1 MVCYVACPA
10 VLVWVKAHCGNM
22 IAQALRRS
30 GAQAP
35 RRSQEA
41 ARPIG
46 QEQYPY
52 LGWEDAERSGKLKG

>member
-10 VLVWVKAHCGNM
+10 VLAWVKAHCSNM

-30 GAQAP
+30 GAKATA
-35 RRSQEA
+35 RA

-52 LGWEDAERSGKLKG
+52 LGWEDAERSGKLKV